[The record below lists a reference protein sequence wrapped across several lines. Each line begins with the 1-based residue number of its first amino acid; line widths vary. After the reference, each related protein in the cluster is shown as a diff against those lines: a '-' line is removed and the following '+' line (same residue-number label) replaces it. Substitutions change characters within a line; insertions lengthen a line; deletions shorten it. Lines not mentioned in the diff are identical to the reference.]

1 MTIQEM
7 QERKRELGYTYA
19 QIAEL
24 SGLPLGTVQK
34 VLGGITLTP
43 RYETI
48 MALERVLGEQ
58 PSTMRESAAP
68 YFVKK
73 QGEYTLEDYYK
84 IPDDIRVELID
95 GVIYDMS
102 SPTSAH
108 QIIGGFI
115 HSKTLQH
122 VLDKKGTC
130 LPMIAPIDVQ
140 LDCDDKTMVEP
151 DVVIVC
157 DRDKIINRCIY
168 GAPDFI
174 IEVLSKSTKK
184 KDSVIKLN
192 KYLNAG
198 VREYWM
204 IDPMKKK
211 VIVYD
216 FEHEEYPVIYGFD
229 AKIPVGIWDGELVID
244 FAEVYEHVGFL
255 YERGIAD
262 M

>member
-19 QIAEL
+19 QIADL

-95 GVIYDMS
+95 GVI
-102 SPTSAH
+102 
-108 QIIGGFI
+108 
-115 HSKTLQH
+115 
-122 VLDKKGTC
+122 
-130 LPMIAPIDVQ
+130 
-140 LDCDDKTMVEP
+140 
-151 DVVIVC
+151 
-157 DRDKIINRCIY
+157 
-168 GAPDFI
+168 
-174 IEVLSKSTKK
+174 
-184 KDSVIKLN
+184 
-192 KYLNAG
+192 
-198 VREYWM
+198 
-204 IDPMKKK
+204 
-211 VIVYD
+211 
-216 FEHEEYPVIYGFD
+216 
-229 AKIPVGIWDGELVID
+229 
-244 FAEVYEHVGFL
+244 
-255 YERGIAD
+255 
-262 M
+262 